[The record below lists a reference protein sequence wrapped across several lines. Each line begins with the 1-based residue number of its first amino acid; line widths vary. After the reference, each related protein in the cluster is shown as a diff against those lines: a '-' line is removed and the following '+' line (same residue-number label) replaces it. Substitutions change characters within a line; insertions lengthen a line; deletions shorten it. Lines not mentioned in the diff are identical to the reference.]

1 MKRDMTRRT
10 LLKLA
15 AMLPFAGPWLA
26 KVLAQPAGKPQTC
39 CVPYLPAHF
48 PKWNRAVDGLEDA
61 GNWALDLEWS
71 RIRTDAVLPIEGQI
85 WEAVRDCEVP
95 LRASISR
102 APISAINFAGLSPA
116 GINLLLGSATA
127 RLCSG
132 ERVRIVESGPKPVTV
147 RFVPVRYE
155 QLHDSLVPL
164 QLRHAPGYSG
174 YTLQLKLAR
183 TVSDSCKVGSLSLT
197 FFSEAFRLVPGP
209 RCSFL

>member
-15 AMLPFAGPWLA
+15 AMLPFAGPLLA
-26 KVLAQPAGKPQTC
+26 KVLAQPAGKPPTC
-39 CVPYLPAHF
+39 SLPYLPAHF

-71 RIRTDAVLPIEGQI
+71 RICAEAVLPIEGQI

-95 LRASISR
+95 LLASISR

-116 GINLLLGSATA
+116 EINLPLGFGTA
-127 RLCSG
+127 RLCLG
-132 ERVRIVESGPKPVTV
+132 ERVRIVESGPKPVTIH
-147 RFVPVRYE
+147 FVPVRYE
-155 QLHDSLVPL
+155 QLHDNLVPP

-183 TVSDSCKVGSLSLT
+183 TVSDLCKVGSASRI
-197 FFSEAFRLVPGP
+197 FFSETFTLVP
-209 RCSFL
+209 SAI